1 MIVFPVNLME
11 RPMFKKRARTVG
23 DEVVR
28 RKSIPRLV
36 MVNALLG
43 IGESEVMVI
52 PDADMSYGM
61 VRVRVWQA
69 NGKLEQNGETKRLTT
84 KCLREGKKI
93 VATEVMWVSVLK
105 ED

>member
-1 MIVFPVNLME
+1 
-11 RPMFKKRARTVG
+11 MFKKRARTVG

-52 PDADMSYGM
+52 PDADMAYGM
-61 VRVRVWQA
+61 VRVRVWEA
-69 NGKLEQNGETKRLTT
+69 NKSLREKGDSRALVTR
-84 KCLREGKKI
+84 CLREGKKI